1 MTFNLIVG
9 TVIAAGAW
17 GAMFVPRRDGFWTRA
32 SLAATVI
39 GVFALA
45 AEPAVIGQLF
55 DRRHWAGDVVVGIL
69 GGGALY
75 VVFWVGEQAL
85 VIIAPK
91 LAAEVG
97 DLYTVR
103 GRTRPGT
110 IPVVVAIAGA
120 GEELFFRGL
129 LQRQAGVAVALAV
142 YGAVHLWERKI
153 ILVVAAL
160 AGGVWWGVL
169 LAWTGGLI
177 APVVSHVLWGLAII
191 VWRPARPTAWA
202 QRTGGR
208 FRAAFGR

>member
-1 MTFNLIVG
+1 VTLNLIVG

-32 SLAATVI
+32 FLAAMAI
-39 GVFALA
+39 GIFALA

-75 VVFWVGEQAL
+75 GVFWVGEQAL

-103 GRTRPGT
+103 GRTRPGA

-129 LQRQAGVAVALAV
+129 LQRQAGVAVGLAI
-142 YGAVHLWERKI
+142 YGAVHLWERKVV
-153 ILVVAAL
+153 LVVAAL
-160 AGGVWWGVL
+160 VGGVWWGVL

-202 QRTGGR
+202 QRAGGR